1 MAWSTG
7 PAFGFPKLGSPAS
20 PRLCLLVVYR
30 WSLGCANPSVSL
42 FCADQCTYRKH
53 WSFTN
58 STANLSKVLGGKF
71 TNIKHFFFFTSSL
84 MSIWVWKCL
93 SPLYHITFISSQ
105 TVSIDVK
112 KTSMSYICQKL
123 YSVVTGKYMYNIN
136 FCMCAALANWVW
148 NKC

>member
-71 TNIKHFFFFTSSL
+71 TNIKHFFFLHLPWCQYGCGSVSHHYTTLPLFLHKLSVSMLKRQVCHIFVKSSTQWWL
-84 MSIWVWKCL
+84 GSICTTLIFVCVL
-93 SPLYHITFISSQ
+93 P
-105 TVSIDVK
+105 
-112 KTSMSYICQKL
+112 
-123 YSVVTGKYMYNIN
+123 
-136 FCMCAALANWVW
+136 
-148 NKC
+148 